1 MVRKLD
7 AYLKK
12 VGAWTMEEVYAT
24 RIEELEKWIAKHHED
39 IAEFN
44 RKLED
49 DPKNQEIQASL
60 RKVQDD
66 LVRHQRTFGQVTENK
81 TSDRWF

>member
-12 VGAWTMEEVYAT
+12 VGAWTMEEVYET
-24 RIEELEKWIAKHHED
+24 RLEELEKWIAKHHED

-44 RKLED
+44 RKLKD
-49 DPKNQEIQASL
+49 NPKDKKAQAGL
-60 RKVQDD
+60 RKAHAD
-66 LVRHQRTFGQVTENK
+66 LVRHQRTFGQVSANK
-81 TSDRWF
+81 TSGRWL